1 MDKETLKSRIVAKL
15 GKTSLS
21 DRSINDF
28 AESILP
34 FAQETDEYIEAQC
47 RILRSMEGQIRHE
60 TSVGIE
66 DFKKGYKPDEKKEP
80 EEKKD
85 PKTEGNDGYQAILEK
100 LNQMQES
107 YNTLKT
113 DFDNQKTEAARAAA
127 KSKVIDT
134 LRKRIKSATGDE
146 PNEFVFGVTTS
157 DVTVDEN
164 ADIESLI
171 GGLTESYN
179 SNMKKAGL
187 GTGAPAFGNGGSGSD
202 SKAIDSFFE
211 KKALEGKF
219 PTQHQG

>member
-60 TSVGIE
+60 TSVGID
-66 DFKKGYKPDEKKEP
+66 DFKKSYKPDEKKEP

-85 PKTEGNDGYQAILEK
+85 PEPDGYKAILDQLK
-100 LNQMQES
+100 AMQES

>member
-21 DRSINDF
+21 DRSISDY

-34 FAQETDEYIEAQC
+34 FFQDTDEYIEAQC

-66 DFKKGYKPDEKKEP
+66 DFKKGYKPAEQNADPKPEP
-80 EEKKD
+80 E
-85 PKTEGNDGYQAILEK
+85 PKPSGDDGYKAILEQLK
-100 LNQMQES
+100 AMQES
-107 YNTLKT
+107 YNTLKS
-113 DFDNQKTEAARAAA
+113 DFDNQKTEAARAEV

-134 LRKRIKSATGDE
+134 LRRRIRTATGDE
-146 PNEFVFGVTTS
+146 PNEFVFGVTTGEIQVDGS
-157 DVTVDEN
+157 ADVETLVN
-164 ADIESLI
+164 
-171 GGLTESYN
+171 GLTESYN
-179 SNMKKAGL
+179 ANMKKAGL
-187 GTGAPAFGNGGSGSD
+187 GAGAPAFGGGSGGGE

-219 PTQHQG
+219 PAQH

>member
-28 AESILP
+28 ADSILP

-60 TSVGIE
+60 TAVGIE
-66 DFKKGYKPDEKKEP
+66 DFKKGYKPEPTPEP
-80 EEKKD
+80 EPKKD
-85 PKTEGNDGYQAILEK
+85 PEPDGYKAILDQLK
-100 LNQMQES
+100 AMQES

-134 LRKRIKSATGDE
+134 LRRRIKSATGDE

-157 DVTVDEN
+157 GVTVDEN
-164 ADIESLI
+164 VDIETLI

-179 SNMKKAGL
+179 DNMKKAGL

>member
-60 TSVGIE
+60 TSVGIDE
-66 DFKKGYKPDEKKEP
+66 FKKGYKPEPTPEP
-80 EEKKD
+80 EPKKD
-85 PKTEGNDGYQAILEK
+85 PEPDGYKAILDQLK
-100 LNQMQES
+100 AMQES

-179 SNMKKAGL
+179 DNMKKAGL